1 MPEETISRAK
11 EFEAAWNAH
20 DADAVMDFFTDDA
33 VVKLEPPPS
42 AGGSYSGKEE
52 IRDFVRD
59 YIRDFHADSRD
70 HQETEEGKVSWM
82 SKVNAHPF
90 GGLNPVEG
98 MAEAVFRGDKI
109 ESFTFTFSAATLER
123 MEPGFAGA

>member
-1 MPEETISRAK
+1 MPGKAVTRAQ

-33 VVKLEPPPS
+33 VVKLEPPSPE
-42 AGGSYSGKEE
+42 GGSYNGKEE
-52 IRDFVRD
+52 IRNFVRD
-59 YIRDFHADSRD
+59 YIRDFHAESSD
-70 HQETEEGKVSWM
+70 HRETEEGKVSW
-82 SKVNAHPF
+82 SSEVNAHPF

-98 MAEAVFRGDKI
+98 MAEAVFREDKI
-109 ESFTFTFSAATLER
+109 ESFTFTFSAATLKR